1 MLDPFTCLA
10 AANTAFTLVKK
21 VVKTGKEAEEVYKA
35 LSKWAGHVSDLQEW
49 MGAEQKKPSIFKKI
63 TYKKSA
69 TAEAF
74 DMFIAKKRLEEQEKE
89 IKSMFYVGAL
99 CHLGI
104 DGYREFIRQRREIKA
119 KREKEVYEQF
129 RRRKA
134 FFHNTI
140 MGGAIT
146 ILITI
151 LISMMW
157 FLIDMITEASK

>member
-21 VVKTGKEAEEVYKA
+21 VVKTGKEAEEVYRA

-74 DMFIAKKRLEEQEKE
+74 DMLIAKKRLED
-89 IKSMFYVGAL
+89 Y
-99 CHLGI
+99 
-104 DGYREFIRQRREIKA
+104 
-119 KREKEVYEQF
+119 
-129 RRRKA
+129 A
-134 FFHNTI
+134 FLYNTF
-140 MGGAIT
+140 T
-146 ILITI
+146 NLFSFFS
-151 LISMMW
+151 L
-157 FLIDMITEASK
+157 K